1 MRGKKRPAIYC
12 VLGERLGRTAG
23 WCGRRSILPCQRGIH
38 SRGTRSAV
46 SGHGPAQHG
55 QQTIAPPDAP
65 DAIKAHAVAW
75 ATYREAL
82 RNVPEQEGF
91 PVQGDLAGSS
101 RW

>member
-1 MRGKKRPAIYC
+1 M
-12 VLGERLGRTAG
+12 
-23 WCGRRSILPCQRGIH
+23 LPCQRGIH

-82 RNVPEQEGF
+82 RNVRSRRVF
-91 PVQGDLAGSS
+91 PFKVTWPAPPDETPAGQ
-101 RW
+101 